1 MNALRLQVET
11 YRKIE
16 NQENIN
22 EEELANVI
30 MDRGYT
36 ESLLDAISDDYSVSR
51 LDEGQPPPT
60 PPYKGYSMHT
70 NSLTIF
76 KGKHAPRFDWVLGD
90 WGPFYAQMPSQKL
103 TLKSSK

>member
-60 PPYKGYSMHT
+60 PPYQGGES
-70 NSLTIF
+70 
-76 KGKHAPRFDWVLGD
+76 PRLNKEGARGWF
-90 WGPFYAQMPSQKL
+90 STKR
-103 TLKSSK
+103 